1 MEGFKM
7 KKTTRF
13 LLNCSI
19 FAMMPIFAH
28 AAGTYYT
35 GANYQPAQSRY
46 GQSASY
52 TNNNTTT
59 GYIRPAG
66 YSTNGYASTRYNG
79 GNGYNNVIVGTQ
91 QRQIQTQSQTTK
103 SGNVASK
110 NSGGAQ
116 NGFSLSGGITHE
128 YAMWKMEMK
137 ESASMLHYDDVS
149 WNVLDLNGKYAF
161 NLGNT
166 RAQIGAGFKYGIQWG
181 ESSMVDD
188 DITKGG
194 YFITQWID
202 SSDNVIGEQ
211 IGHALSVGTSEGGN
225 MMGFNVDFG
234 LPDVFSIG
242 ALKMTPSVG
251 YRYFKY
257 KLETKKNYGL
267 SVDTAACFIVPGSDE
282 MQCDPAVIVHYDNGT
297 NQIVWRDSI
306 TGQVDIADGVDYIDT
321 AGTYYYQQPG
331 ISHSYEIAW
340 SGPYIAMDMVYDIN
354 DKNSVDARV
363 ELGFPGYNAEGD
375 QPYRF
380 DWQHPTSVKD
390 SADMFSALHLGLG
403 ANWMTAIS
411 KSVSLTVG
419 VTYDYYNV
427 TGANAETYLNSA
439 YYVGIYNDLLVQWQ
453 AAGKT
458 EADMLDPETGDPT
471 ALSIKNVETT
481 CTGWVCKVGNEI
493 DSFYRSLGVR
503 VGLSARF

>member
-1 MEGFKM
+1 MRN
-7 KKTTRF
+7 TTRF
-13 LLNCSI
+13 LMSCSI
-19 FAMMPIFAH
+19 CAMMPFLAH

-52 TNNNTTT
+52 TNNSTMGN
-59 GYIRPAG
+59 YVRPTG

-79 GNGYNNVIVGTQ
+79 YNGYNNVTVGTQ
-91 QRQIQTQSQTTK
+91 RQVQTQPQN
-103 SGNVASK
+103 SGNSSSK
-110 NSGGAQ
+110 NSGGVKD
-116 NGFSLSGGITHE
+116 GFSLGGGITHE
-128 YAMWKMEMK
+128 NAMWKMEMN
-137 ESASMLHYDDVS
+137 ESASMLHYDDVA
-149 WNVLDLNGKYAF
+149 WNVLDLNGKYVFA
-161 NLGNT
+161 LGNT
-166 RAQIGAGFKYGIQWG
+166 RAQIDAGFKYGIQWG

-225 MMGFNVDFG
+225 MLGFNVGVG
-234 LPDVFSIG
+234 LPAVFSVG
-242 ALKMTPSVG
+242 NFKVTPSVG
-251 YRYFKY
+251 YRYLKY

-267 SVDTAACFIVPGSDE
+267 SVDTAACFTVPGSDE
-282 MQCDPAVIVHYDNGT
+282 IQCDPAVIVHYDNGT

-306 TGQVDIADGVDYIDT
+306 TGHVDIADGVDYIDT

-331 ISHSYEIAW
+331 VSHSYEVAW

-354 DKNSVDARV
+354 ANNSVDARI
-363 ELGFPGYNAEGD
+363 ELGFPGYSAEGD

-411 KSVSLTVG
+411 NSVSLTVG
-419 VTYDYYNV
+419 VTYDYYSI
-427 TGANAETYLNSA
+427 TGADAETYLNGA
-439 YYVGIYNDLLVQWQ
+439 YYKGLYNDLLDQW
-453 AAGKT
+453 AAVYPEDT
-458 EADMLDPETGDPT
+458 EKYMLGLMTGVAGDPT
-471 ALSIKNVETT
+471 AISIKNIETT
-481 CTGWVCKVGNEI
+481 CSGWVCKVGGEI